1 MKKLVLTSL
10 AAVFAVSAAQAAN
23 VINDNPLYRPDQGN
37 FYSMTGLSSDT
48 NSTTTVGLSEEFGYG
63 ITDRLAVGIAMTMSE
78 NNWFDQSDWGTLGIG
93 VNYRLLDMANW
104 KADVYGSYGVG
115 PVWAYRA
122 SFMDKDLTWYNWN
135 VGVRAGYM
143 TETWTVAG
151 HVEFDYVNS
160 ESFNWGDD
168 GLHLISM
175 GLDAFFALND
185 SWSLLAGAEYT
196 GIMDDRVENAGT
208 WEGKL
213 GANYNM
219 DDNKFLGIYMT
230 KEMAHTGAG
239 QWTIADGF
247 GFGAKFGI
255 QF

>member
-10 AAVFAVSAAQAAN
+10 LAVFAVSGANAA
-23 VINDNPLYRPDQGN
+23 VINDNPLYRPDAGK
-37 FYSMTGLSSDT
+37 FYSMTELSSNT
-48 NSTTTVGLSEEFGYG
+48 NSTTLVNLDEEFGYG
-63 ITDRLAVGIAMTMSE
+63 ITDRLAVGVAMSMAE
-78 NNWFDQSDWGTLGIG
+78 NNWFDQSQWGTLGIG

-104 KADVYGSYGVG
+104 KADVYGSYGVN
-115 PVWAYRA
+115 PVWDYGA
-122 SFMDKDLTWYNWN
+122 SFMDEDLTWYNWN

-143 TETWTVAG
+143 TGAWTVAG
-151 HVEFDYVNS
+151 HVDFDYSNS

-168 GLHLISM
+168 GWHSVSA

-196 GIMDDRVENAGT
+196 GIIDDRVENAGT

-213 GANYNM
+213 GANYNI
-219 DDNKFLGIYMT
+219 DDNKFIGAYVS
-230 KEMAHTGAG
+230 KFMAHTGAG

>member
-1 MKKLVLTSL
+1 MKKLLLTSL

-23 VINDNPLYRPDQGN
+23 VINDNPLYRPDQGK
-37 FYSMTGLSSDT
+37 FYSMTEVGSNT
-48 NSTTTVGLSEEFGYG
+48 NSTTRVDLGEEFGYG
-63 ITDRLAVGIAMTMSE
+63 ITDRLAVGIAMSMDE
-78 NNWFDQSDWGTLGIG
+78 NNWFDQSNWGTLGIG

-115 PVWAYRA
+115 PVWAYDA

-151 HVEFDYVNS
+151 HFEFDYSNS

-168 GLHLISM
+168 GWHSLSM
-175 GLDAFFALND
+175 GLDAFFDLND
-185 SWSLLAGAEYT
+185 SWSVLVGAEYT
-196 GIMDDRVENAGT
+196 GIIDDRVENAGT

-219 DDNKFLGIYMT
+219 DDNKFLGVYMT
-230 KEMAHTGAG
+230 KEMTHTGAG